1 MTSRSQIK
9 RHPERAVPD
18 ETSDILL
25 EGKVA
30 HVGFADEDGPVVIP
44 LLYGFSPSE
53 PDRIILHGSRASRLQ
68 MVLASGAPV
77 CVTVTLLDGL
87 VYSRSAKFHSANY
100 RSVTCFGR
108 AREITDLIAKESTMA
123 AMTARYFPG
132 RTSGNDYQ
140 PPTEREL
147 DEITI
152 VELLIE
158 ESSAKAR
165 RGGPKGPN
173 DVTPDALGSAGVL
186 DMDSQALQ
194 SGGGSG
200 LSSE

>member
-25 EGKVA
+25 EGAVA
-30 HVGFADEDGPVVIP
+30 HVGFADEVGPVVIP
-44 LLYGFSPSE
+44 LLYGFSQSE
-53 PDRIILHGSRASRLQ
+53 PGRIILHGSRASRLQ
-68 MVLASGAPV
+68 KVLASGAPA

-108 AREITDLIAKESTMA
+108 AEEITDPAAKKSAMA
-123 AMTARYFPG
+123 AMTARYFQG
-132 RTSGNDYQ
+132 RTSGRDYE

-147 DEITI
+147 DEITV
-152 VELLIE
+152 VEFTIE

-165 RGGPKGPN
+165 RGGPKGPR
-173 DVTPDALGSAGVL
+173 DDDPAAPGSAGVVEL
-186 DMDSQALQ
+186 PGA
-194 SGGGSG
+194 
-200 LSSE
+200 